1 MRLRRIIAHLKEQN
15 WTAVV
20 LDFVIVVLGVFVGL
34 QVSNWN
40 EARHDAVRG
49 KEYLERIHSDLMADV
64 SALDRRL
71 AFWASVADYGATAL
85 DFAENGK
92 LRNGSAWETLLAF
105 YQASQIWPY
114 GTSNGTYQEMIA
126 AGDLGLVSDSDLRD
140 SLAGYYVTGSRRL
153 ARRVDPIPAYREEV
167 RGLTPMRVQRHI
179 WAHCHRF
186 LSDDR
191 QVLVDCEAPITE
203 VEARAT
209 LASYMESRETIRGL
223 RFWMTDLGATSS
235 LARLNKV
242 EADISQRASPKQQPG
257 RSGCSRRYCTG
268 SVLAMASQ
276 RA

>member
-242 EADISQRASPKQQPG
+242 EAEH
-257 RSGCSRRYCTG
+257 
-268 SVLAMASQ
+268 LAA
-276 RA
+276 RVAKAATP